1 MKKIHRSPFFPNA
14 CSYSYCI
21 LIRRICLLNLSRE
34 TRKKKVVCGG
44 RWRLSCVHNRD
55 RKRERQRT
63 VFLIV
68 AVSRLWGTHAH
79 TKKADSFLYGCLSLE
94 TLNWRR
100 WAPSR
105 ALFDFHLPDSLS
117 NQPSHANDLK
127 RMYVSFPFGNWRPL
141 FFFLFVSVRRLWL
154 KTKQNGRDVVEI
166 DHFQCPFCFPF
177 YDGRRFTI
185 IWRRKKRG
193 STIFFFAMRT
203 LTSCFFFFCVVAS
216 VHFPSSLSPT
226 LPRASNCFKWW
237 GHVMTSFLRR
247 PDSRHQQDT
256 QHLFFFLF
264 NFKLSIDFCFLPM
277 VSH

>member
-1 MKKIHRSPFFPNA
+1 MASIVCAQQRQKERKAANCF
-14 CSYSYCI
+14 
-21 LIRRICLLNLSRE
+21 LNCCGFSSLGHSR
-34 TRKKKVVCGG
+34 
-44 RWRLSCVHNRD
+44 
-55 RKRERQRT
+55 
-63 VFLIV
+63 
-68 AVSRLWGTHAH
+68 THE
-79 TKKADSFLYGCLSLE
+79 KADSFLYGCLSLE

-141 FFFLFVSVRRLWL
+141 FFFLFASVRRLWL

-203 LTSCFFFFCVVAS
+203 LTSCFFFFCVRGKCA
-216 VHFPSSLSPT
+216 FPVFVIPPPPSCIQL
-226 LPRASNCFKWW
+226 LKWW

-256 QHLFFFLF
+256 QHLFLFLF
-264 NFKLSIDFCFLPM
+264 NFKLSIDFCFQPI